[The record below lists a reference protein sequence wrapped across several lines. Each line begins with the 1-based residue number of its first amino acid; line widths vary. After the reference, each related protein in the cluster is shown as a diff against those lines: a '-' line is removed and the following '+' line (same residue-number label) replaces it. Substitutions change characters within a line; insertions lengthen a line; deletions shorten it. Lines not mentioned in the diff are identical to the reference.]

1 MVENAKREKGP
12 FEYLFLDIEWNQAPG
27 TSGLDG
33 REAIQI
39 GVVAADAQIQK
50 VKTFSKAIRLSD
62 PKVFNEETEIIS
74 HSTIAHVMRGNEE
87 KAVLEKFAQS
97 FPQYCHLIVWR
108 RDAYDL
114 FLRDMRKNG
123 VMIKRHKA
131 VVLQDVL
138 GVIAG
143 NSNNPIGFEK
153 ALICS
158 GIKYV
163 PNYLHYAKHDA
174 NYLYQL
180 FYQCFQQYSSMIAKE
195 ESCFANVATKMLHTE
210 DCRYVQSLSA
220 ERKVEVPKSIIFSGY
235 TVCKCCG
242 KKENWK
248 RLEWELSRTQKT
260 KNKNYRDDLKQLPL
274 TETNIEKICKWFKL
288 SYSVSSNAVF
298 VRTAFSR
305 WIVYLREDKVKEL
318 FHENY
323 RANKSQYFNKQKMK
337 CTEGYHKQKL
347 PSESFFEVIQY
358 IKYHDAGTVKRM
370 VKKSRLEK
378 LLEMVEMELKMKNME
393 EKEYGYDNMPEL
405 RRTNIR

>member
-108 RDAYDL
+108 RDAYEL
-114 FLRDMRKNG
+114 FLRDMRKCG
-123 VMIKRHKA
+123 ITIKRHRV

-138 GVIAG
+138 GVI
-143 NSNNPIGFEK
+143 NSIQK
-153 ALICS
+153 A
-158 GIKYV
+158 
-163 PNYLHYAKHDA
+163 
-174 NYLYQL
+174 
-180 FYQCFQQYSSMIAKE
+180 
-195 ESCFANVATKMLHTE
+195 
-210 DCRYVQSLSA
+210 
-220 ERKVEVPKSIIFSGY
+220 
-235 TVCKCCG
+235 
-242 KKENWK
+242 
-248 RLEWELSRTQKT
+248 
-260 KNKNYRDDLKQLPL
+260 KNKKNREDLKQLPP

-393 EKEYGYDNMPEL
+393 EKDYGYDNMPEL
-405 RRTNIR
+405 RRTNIG

>member
-1 MVENAKREKGP
+1 MMEGVKREKEQ
-12 FEYLFLDIEWNQAPG
+12 FEYLFLDIEWNQEPG

-62 PKVFNEETEIIS
+62 SKVFNEETEIIS
-74 HSTIAHVMRGNEE
+74 HSSKAHVMRGNEV
-87 KAVLEKFAQS
+87 KAVLEKFALS
-97 FPQYCHLIVWR
+97 FPQYCHLIVWS
-108 RDAYDL
+108 RDTYDL

-123 VMIKRHKA
+123 VTIKRHKA

-318 FHENY
+318 LHENY